1 MRSRD
6 NIKEFGILD
15 GGHTYTAIIE
25 NREELNDDIDKY
37 VKLEIIVGENLTTS
51 RIADARNTSNE
62 VSDIA
67 LYELD
72 DKFDFIKKAIENEPF
87 ATEIAYKDNDDKRL
101 PVIEFLKLLF
111 AYNTFKY
118 PDGNNVPIQAYSGKA
133 AVFKDVKK
141 DLDSK
146 TVQYTKLSKLLPML
160 VKLYDEIE
168 LTFESKYKLYSP
180 NGRIRRLRGVERGE
194 NGKKF
199 KTTFLQNETD
209 IKIANGFILPIFGAF
224 RALIDIETL
233 EFKTNPID
241 LWNKMGQELIK
252 NTLETTRN
260 PQDAGKSAVLW
271 SGNYRIIL
279 VELLS
284 NL

>member
-1 MRSRD
+1 M
-6 NIKEFGILD
+6 
-15 GGHTYTAIIE
+15 
-25 NREELNDDIDKY
+25 
-37 VKLEIIVGENLTTS
+37 TTS